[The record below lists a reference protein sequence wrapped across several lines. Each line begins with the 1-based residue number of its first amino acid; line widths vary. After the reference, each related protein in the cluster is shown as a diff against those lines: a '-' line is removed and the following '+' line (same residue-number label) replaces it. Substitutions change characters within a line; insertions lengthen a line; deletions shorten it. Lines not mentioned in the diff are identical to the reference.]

1 MTFSYFIPPNMLYCG
16 HTNKGGDY
24 METIGWLIAFFVL
37 IIIEAVTL
45 NLTTIW
51 FAVGAGVAYLFA
63 LLGLGFALQF
73 TIFVIISLILL
84 FFTKPLA
91 QKYASKHF
99 VKTNVEELVGHTAKV
114 TSTINNAEG
123 YGSAI
128 LNGMEWTAVS
138 ADDSV
143 IIEPGEQVIV
153 KEIRGVKLIVEK
165 QM

>member
-24 METIGWLIAFFVL
+24 METIGWLIAFIVL

-51 FAVGAGVAYLFA
+51 FAVGA

>member
-1 MTFSYFIPPNMLYCG
+1 
-16 HTNKGGDY
+16 
-24 METIGWLIAFFVL
+24 METIGWLIAFIVL

-51 FAVGAGVAYLFA
+51 FAIGAGVAYIFA
-63 LLGLGFALQF
+63 LLGFGFSIQF
-73 TIFVIISLILL
+73 TVFVIVSLILL
-84 FFTKPLA
+84 FFTKPAA

-99 VKTNVEELVGHTAKV
+99 VKTNVEELVGQIAKV
-114 TSTINNAEG
+114 TSVINNAEG

-143 IIEPGEQVIV
+143 VIEAGERVIV

-165 QM
+165 EPSKTIS